1 MPRSFYDPDKTP
13 DPREWL
19 ALDEQERIQL
29 ARNYHQAARI
39 KMPSVKAHAAIHAA
53 VENQIAIG
61 FGPSCRALERLQKE
75 GLTRHEAIHA
85 IGSVLA
91 AFIQELSTSEVA
103 SQDDFQARM
112 VTAIEALTAAKW
124 RALGKRPRNDG

>member
-1 MPRSFYDPDKTP
+1 MPRSFYDPDKAP

-19 ALDEQERIQL
+19 ALDEQKRIRLVQ
-29 ARNYHQAARI
+29 NYHQAARI
-39 KMPSVKAHAAIHAA
+39 KVPSVKAHAAIHAA
-53 VENQIAIG
+53 VENQIATG
-61 FGPSCRALERLQKE
+61 FPPSCRAMERLQKE

-91 AFIQELSTSEVA
+91 AFIHELSTSEVT

-112 VTAIEALTAAKW
+112 NTAIEALTAGKW
-124 RALGKRPRNDG
+124 RALAEGE